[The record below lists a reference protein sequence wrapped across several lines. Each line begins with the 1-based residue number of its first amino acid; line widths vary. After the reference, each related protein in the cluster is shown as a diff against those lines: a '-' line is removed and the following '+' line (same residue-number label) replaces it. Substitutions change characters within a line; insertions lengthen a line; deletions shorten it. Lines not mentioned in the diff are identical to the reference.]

1 MKLKTQITLGVG
13 LLFILIILLSVVGAG
28 YVAALKRDADNI
40 LEANYKSLQYAGH
53 MLAALESGD
62 PSSLASF
69 QEHLERQAANITETG
84 EQELTDSLRTHFS
97 ALRAR
102 PEDDALR
109 RRVRQDLH
117 GILTLNLEGIARK
130 GATAERTAA
139 SAIRI
144 ITLSGTLCFVIALIL
159 LVNLPDAIANPVNAL
174 RDSIREIARRN
185 YTQRILY
192 DSRDEF
198 GELSQAFNIMAG
210 KLEEYNNSSLAGL
223 MMEKKRIE
231 ALING
236 MRDPVIGLDENQR
249 VIFTNAEAAE
259 IIGIPQSEFLGR
271 TIKDLAPRND
281 LIRALAA
288 DLNSGTGDAGRDATL
303 KIFAHGKTGYF
314 DKAVMRVSAAP
325 SGEETERPVGHVIIL
340 RNVTA
345 YKELDEA
352 KTTFIANVTHEF
364 KTPIASMKMSLQLLR
379 HEAVGP
385 LNEEQRELVD
395 SIGDDADRLLR
406 ITSELLHL
414 TEIESGHI
422 RLNMTPVDPK
432 HLVREAFHAARTP
445 AEAKHIRLTLEA
457 TDDIPLVMADP
468 EKTTWILLN
477 LVTNAIRYSAENTA
491 VKVALRLDGDHVRF
505 EVTDSGQGIPSQYAD
520 HVFDRYFRVPGSA
533 PEGSGLGLAICKELI
548 EAQGGTIAVDTEL
561 GRGSTFSFDLSRATG
576 A

>member
-468 EKTTWILLN
+468 EKTT
-477 LVTNAIRYSAENTA
+477 
-491 VKVALRLDGDHVRF
+491 
-505 EVTDSGQGIPSQYAD
+505 
-520 HVFDRYFRVPGSA
+520 
-533 PEGSGLGLAICKELI
+533 
-548 EAQGGTIAVDTEL
+548 
-561 GRGSTFSFDLSRATG
+561 
-576 A
+576 